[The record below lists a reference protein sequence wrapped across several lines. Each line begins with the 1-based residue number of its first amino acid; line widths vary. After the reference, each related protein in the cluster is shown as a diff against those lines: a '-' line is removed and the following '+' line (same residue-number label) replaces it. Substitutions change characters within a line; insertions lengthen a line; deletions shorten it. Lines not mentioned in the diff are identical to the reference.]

1 MQLIYTNTHDLSI
14 KRTHIYIYRSTPR
27 SCRTLD
33 IGQAAISRQASRV
46 NLELKDQK
54 ESEPETEFLGY
65 MVCGGIRICLHSILY
80 MHCSTYTGENDFI
93 FSELDPVVMGTLY
106 HLRIGPS
113 ASEAMRPEDV
123 NPLDGLVKSLTYIKN
138 MLDDPK
144 MRGTVGA
151 IAPQLLSIFPTENTD
166 LENAKDGLPASSAPV
181 SKSSEV
187 APVPSATP
195 VKKPAFTPLP
205 STRPAKEAVKT
216 ELGRPAPVD
225 PPPAVPCPAAA
236 TEKPQ
241 GEINSSTHRAAHAR
255 LVREMERCDEAKFP
269 HMAKLWQ
276 GSRKDY
282 RGPKSFS
289 FFITLLMSI
298 S

>member
-1 MQLIYTNTHDLSI
+1 M
-14 KRTHIYIYRSTPR
+14 
-27 SCRTLD
+27 
-33 IGQAAISRQASRV
+33 

-65 MVCGGIRICLHSILY
+65 MVCGGIRMCLHSILY

-93 FSELDPVVMGTLY
+93 FS
-106 HLRIGPS
+106 
-113 ASEAMRPEDV
+113 
-123 NPLDGLVKSLTYIKN
+123 
-138 MLDDPK
+138 
-144 MRGTVGA
+144 
-151 IAPQLLSIFPTENTD
+151 
-166 LENAKDGLPASSAPV
+166 GLPASSAPV

-225 PPPAVPCPAAA
+225 PPPAVPCPAAP

-255 LVREMERCDEAKFP
+255 LVRKMERCDEAKFP